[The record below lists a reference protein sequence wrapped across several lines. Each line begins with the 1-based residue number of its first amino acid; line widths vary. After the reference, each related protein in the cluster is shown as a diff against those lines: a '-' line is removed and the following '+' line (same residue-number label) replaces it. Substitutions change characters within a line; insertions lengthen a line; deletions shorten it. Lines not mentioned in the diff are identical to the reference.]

1 MKDLSKRLAYLCLSH
16 SIVVVL
22 VLLIAAMAILSD
34 KFFTS
39 ANWANVLN
47 NLAIPGIVALGVALV
62 IIAGGIDLSFGS
74 MLAACAAMAAWL
86 QPHSFWLALLV
97 PLSLGAA
104 LGGFNGL
111 LVVKIGANPLITTLG
126 TQWLFLAAL
135 FIVTGGRIVEGNTQG
150 AFHLIA
156 NGRVAGVPFPILVLL
171 SLAAMVWFLAT
182 QTVLGKYIYAYGSN
196 KDGLRFAGV
205 NANSVYL
212 KAFVLMGLLVGVAG
226 VVLSSRLGGVRPTDG
241 NRYLIVVLTA
251 VLLSGVS
258 LNGGVGSLFHVL
270 IATVVLG
277 VIDNGMVLLAVEYK
291 YQQMIK
297 GCVFI
302 LAVLYN
308 NYTSKQLAA
317 LRVSER

>member
-1 MKDLSKRLAYLCLSH
+1 MKDLSKRLAHLCLSH
-16 SIVVVL
+16 SIVAVL
-22 VLLIAAMAILSD
+22 VLLSVAMALLSD
-34 KFFTS
+34 KFFTT

-47 NLAIPGIVALGVALV
+47 NLAVPGIVALGVALV
-62 IIAGGIDLSFGS
+62 VIAGGIDLSFSS
-74 MLAACAAMAAWL
+74 MLAACAALAAWL
-86 QPHSFWLALLV
+86 QPHNFWLALIG
-97 PLSLGAA
+97 PLALGAA
-104 LGGFNGL
+104 LGAFNGL
-111 LVVKIGANPLITTLG
+111 LVVKVGTNPLITTLG

-135 FIVTGGRIVEGNTQG
+135 FIITGGGIVQGNTEG
-150 AFHLIA
+150 PFHLIA
-156 NGRVAGVPFPILVLL
+156 NGRVAGAPLPILLL
-171 SLAAMVWFLAT
+171 LFLAAATWFLAA
-182 QTVLGKYIYAYGSN
+182 QTALGKHIYAYGSN

-205 NANSVYL
+205 DANAVYL
-212 KAFVLMGLLVGVAG
+212 KTFVLMGLIVGVAG
-226 VVLSSRLGGVRPTDG
+226 IVLSSRLGGVRPTEG

-308 NYTSKQLAA
+308 NYTTKQLAA
-317 LRVSER
+317 LRVTKR

>member
-1 MKDLSKRLAYLCLSH
+1 MKDIGKRLAYLCLSH
-16 SIVVVL
+16 SIVAVL
-22 VLLIAAMAILSD
+22 VLLIAAMALLSD
-34 KFFTS
+34 KFFTA

-62 IIAGGIDLSFGS
+62 VISGGIDLSFGS
-74 MLAACAAMAAWL
+74 MLAACAATAAWL

-104 LGGFNGL
+104 LGAFNGL
-111 LVVKIGANPLITTLG
+111 LVVKVGANPLITTLG

-135 FIVTGGRIVEGNTQG
+135 FIITGGAMVQGNAEG

-171 SLAAMVWFLAT
+171 ALTVIVWLLAT
-182 QTVLGKYIYAYGSN
+182 QTALGKYFYAYGSN

-205 NANSVYL
+205 NANAVYL
-212 KAFVLMGLLVGVAG
+212 NAFVLMGLLVGIAG
-226 VVLSSRLGGVRPTDG
+226 IVLSSRLGGVRPTEG

-308 NYTSKQLAA
+308 NYTSKHLAA
-317 LRVSER
+317 LHVSKR